1 MIAAGSMA
9 NTGRRQITITADGA
23 PVRSVPSQNLGQ
35 EDHMDL
41 RFTDEELAL
50 RDEVREFIRKE
61 QPADMRRK
69 LELGQHLDKKDYVG
83 WQQTLNARGWGA
95 PHWPREWGG
104 TGWNA
109 AQLFIFNEE
118 LLSAPALA
126 PDLHNTGQ
134 VGPVIIAFGTDEQKK
149 YFLPKIRNM
158 DLWFAQGFSEPGSGS
173 DLASLKTRA
182 ERDGDHYVVNGTKMW
197 STYGH
202 FSDWMFALVRTD
214 PAAAK
219 QKGISY
225 LLIDLKSPGITMRPI
240 ITIDSTHHVNQVF
253 FDNVRVPV
261 TNRIGEENRG
271 WEYAKFLMGNSRVNV
286 ARLGLARGRM
296 RRVKSLAAQV
306 LQGGTP
312 LCENPRFSCK
322 LTEAEIDLKAIE
334 ITNMRIVADRMKNAS
349 NKQDP
354 KSSIL
359 KLKAG
364 EMHQTTV
371 ELMLEVAGPLALPY
385 QTHFLELE
393 EELSIGPQWAAGIAP
408 AYFMARSRTIT
419 GGSNE
424 VQRNIIAKRILGL

>member
-1 MIAAGSMA
+1 
-9 NTGRRQITITADGA
+9 
-23 PVRSVPSQNLGQ
+23 
-35 EDHMDL
+35 MDL

-50 RDEVREFIRKE
+50 RDEVREFVRKE
-61 QPADMRRK
+61 QPAAMRRK
-69 LELGQHLDKKDYVG
+69 LELGQHLDKCDYVR
-83 WQQTLNARGWGA
+83 WQQILNARGWGA
-95 PHWPREWGG
+95 PHWPVEWGG

-109 AQLFIFNEE
+109 AQLFLFNEE
-118 LLSAPALA
+118 LLGAPALA

-134 VGPVIIAFGTDEQKK
+134 VGPVIIAFGTEEQKK
-149 YFLPKIRNM
+149 RFLPRIRNM

-182 ERDGDHYVVNGTKMW
+182 VRDGDHYVVNGTKMW

-214 PAAAK
+214 EAAAK

-225 LLIDLKSPGITMRPI
+225 LLIDLNSPGITIRPI

-253 FDNVRVPV
+253 FDDVRVPV
-261 TNRIGEENRG
+261 GNRIGEENRG

-286 ARLGLARGRM
+286 ARLGLAHGRM
-296 RRVKSLAAQV
+296 RRLKALAAQV
-306 LQGGTP
+306 HQGGVA
-312 LCENPRFSCK
+312 LIDQPRFALK
-322 LTEAEIDLKAIE
+322 LAEAEVDLKAIE
-334 ITNMRIVADRMKNAS
+334 ITNMRIVADRLKSAS
-349 NKQDP
+349 RKQDP

-359 KLKAG
+359 KLRAG

-371 ELMLEVAGPLALPY
+371 ELMLEVAGPLAAPC
-385 QTHFLELE
+385 QSRFLELHE
-393 EELSIGPQWAAGIAP
+393 DDAIGPEWAAGVAP
-408 AYFMARSRTIT
+408 TYFMARSRTIT

>member
-1 MIAAGSMA
+1 
-9 NTGRRQITITADGA
+9 
-23 PVRSVPSQNLGQ
+23 
-35 EDHMDL
+35 MDL
-41 RFTDEELAL
+41 KLTHEELSL
-50 RDEVREFIRKE
+50 RDEVRAFVKSE
-61 QPADMRRK
+61 QPEVLRRK
-69 LELGQHLDKKDYVG
+69 LILGLHLTKEDHVF
-83 WQQTLNARGWGA
+83 WQGKLNARGWGA
-95 PHWPREWGG
+95 PHWPVEWGG
-104 TGWNA
+104 TGWSA

-158 DLWFAQGFSEPGSGS
+158 DLWFAQGFSEPSSGS

-182 ERDGDHYVVNGTKMW
+182 ERDGDHYLVNGTKMW
-197 STYGH
+197 TTYGH

-214 PAAAK
+214 PTAQK

-225 LLIDLKSPGITMRPI
+225 LLIDLKSPGITIRPV

-253 FDNVRVPV
+253 FDDVKVPV
-261 TNRIGEENRG
+261 SNRIGEEHRG
-271 WEYAKFLMGNSRVNV
+271 WDYAKFLMGNSRVNV

-296 RRVKSLAAQV
+296 QRLKALAKNVELSGVALSEDPNFRRKVAA
-306 LQGGTP
+306 
-312 LCENPRFSCK
+312 
-322 LTEAEIDLKAIE
+322 AEVDLKAIE
-334 ITNMRIVADRMKNAS
+334 ITNMRIVADRMKS
-349 NKQDP
+349 KMNKQDP

-364 EMHQTTV
+364 EMHQV
-371 ELMLEVAGPLALPY
+371 IAELMLEIAGPLALPY
-385 QTHFLELE
+385 QPNFLE
-393 EELSIGPQWAAGIAP
+393 EEDACIGPEWVAGIAA

-424 VQRNIIAKRILGL
+424 IQRNIIAKRILGL